1 MQFAGRQG
9 MELIK
14 SSSLNIAHEVT
25 PVLSLP
31 HLKSK
36 KWYYCAFRSSVI
48 TYDAVHLN
56 GGELSLRTRQIRVP
70 YSTSSLQPRAGK
82 LGPAAITLN

>member
-1 MQFAGRQG
+1 MQFEGRQG

-25 PVLSLP
+25 SVLSLP
-31 HLKSK
+31 RLMEEVVLCFPFQCHN
-36 KWYYCAFRSSVI
+36 F

-56 GGELSLRTRQIRVP
+56 GGELSLRTRKIRVP

>member
-36 KWYYCAFRSSVI
+36 KWYCAFRSSVI

-56 GGELSLRTRQIRVP
+56 GDELSLRTRKILVP
-70 YSTSSLQPRAGK
+70 YSTSSSLERAS
-82 LGPAAITLN
+82 